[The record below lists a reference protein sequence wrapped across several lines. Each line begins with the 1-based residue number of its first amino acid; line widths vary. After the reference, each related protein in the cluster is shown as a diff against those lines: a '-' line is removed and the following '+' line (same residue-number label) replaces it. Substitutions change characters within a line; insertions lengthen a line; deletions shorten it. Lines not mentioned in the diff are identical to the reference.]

1 MIRTP
6 LSSNTLRTELLAFL
20 CVSRFKKNLL
30 LFSPF
35 SYQVAFDRI
44 IAPFFYLIYTYLETY
59 HCRVAVVGGH
69 GETYMGTGTL
79 MVVGV
84 AVVRK
89 SRETC
94 T

>member
-1 MIRTP
+1 MRLIH
-6 LSSNTLRTELLAFL
+6 
-20 CVSRFKKNLL
+20 
-30 LFSPF
+30 
-35 SYQVAFDRI
+35 
-44 IAPFFYLIYTYLETY
+44 IYTYLETY

>member
-1 MIRTP
+1 MRHG
-6 LSSNTLRTELLAFL
+6 
-20 CVSRFKKNLL
+20 
-30 LFSPF
+30 
-35 SYQVAFDRI
+35 
-44 IAPFFYLIYTYLETY
+44 ETY
-59 HCRVAVVGGH
+59 THTWRVAVVGGH

-84 AVVRK
+84 AVVGK

>member
-1 MIRTP
+1 MRHGET
-6 LSSNTLRTELLAFL
+6 
-20 CVSRFKKNLL
+20 
-30 LFSPF
+30 
-35 SYQVAFDRI
+35 
-44 IAPFFYLIYTYLETY
+44 YTYLETH

-69 GETYMGTGTL
+69 GESYMGTGTR

-84 AVVRK
+84 AVVGK

>member
-1 MIRTP
+1 MRLIHILGDPP
-6 LSSNTLRTELLAFL
+6 LQGCSGWE
-20 CVSRFKKNLL
+20 
-30 LFSPF
+30 
-35 SYQVAFDRI
+35 
-44 IAPFFYLIYTYLETY
+44 
-59 HCRVAVVGGH
+59 H

-84 AVVRK
+84 AVVGK

>member
-1 MIRTP
+1 MR
-6 LSSNTLRTELLAFL
+6 L
-20 CVSRFKKNLL
+20 
-30 LFSPF
+30 
-35 SYQVAFDRI
+35 
-44 IAPFFYLIYTYLETY
+44 YTYLETY
-59 HCRVAVVGGH
+59 YCRVAVVGEH

-84 AVVRK
+84 AVVGK

>member
-1 MIRTP
+1 MRHG
-6 LSSNTLRTELLAFL
+6 
-20 CVSRFKKNLL
+20 
-30 LFSPF
+30 
-35 SYQVAFDRI
+35 
-44 IAPFFYLIYTYLETY
+44 ETY
-59 HCRVAVVGGH
+59 THTWRPAIAGLQWVGGH

-84 AVVRK
+84 AVVGK